1 MMFIKDKASYQS
13 CNEAYCL
20 LTAYLREEGKVGAK
34 YNKEDLQEFVQF
46 LADILKHPDNFSG
59 VDRKKKERH
68 ADGSL
73 KLPDTGEHDG
83 LGLAQQK
90 KGE

>member
-1 MMFIKDKASYQS
+1 MKVGEKVGYPAV
-13 CNEAYCL
+13 NEAYCL

-34 YNKEDLQEFVQF
+34 YNKEDIQEFVTF
-46 LADILKHPDNFSG
+46 LADILKHPENFIG
-59 VDRKKKERH
+59 IDRKKKERH

-83 LGLAQQK
+83 LGLA
-90 KGE
+90 

>member
-1 MMFIKDKASYQS
+1 MKVGEKLGYPAA
-13 CNEAYCL
+13 NEAYCL

-46 LADILKHPDNFSG
+46 LADILKHPENFSG

-83 LGLAQQK
+83 LGLA
-90 KGE
+90 

>member
-1 MMFIKDKASYQS
+1 MVVDEKISYPA

-34 YNKEDLQEFVQF
+34 YNKEELAEFVKF
-46 LADILKHPDNFSG
+46 LSDILKHPENFTG

-73 KLPDTGEHDG
+73 KLPDAGEHDG
-83 LGLAQQK
+83 LGLA
-90 KGE
+90 

>member
-1 MMFIKDKASYQS
+1 MVVDEKVSYPA

-34 YNKEDLQEFVQF
+34 YSKEDLTEFVKF
-46 LADILKHPDNFSG
+46 LADILKHPENFTG

-73 KLPDTGEHDG
+73 KLPDAGEHDG
-83 LGLAQQK
+83 LGLA
-90 KGE
+90 

>member
-1 MMFIKDKASYQS
+1 MVVDEKVSYPA

-34 YNKEDLQEFVQF
+34 YNKEELAEFVKF
-46 LADILKHPDNFSG
+46 LSDILKHPENFTG

-73 KLPDTGEHDG
+73 KLPDAGEHDG
-83 LGLAQQK
+83 LGLA
-90 KGE
+90 